1 MIDETL
7 TTDGQSAETT
17 FAAGDVFIGVDLTDA
32 NIDVAVELQ
41 RLLPSGVW
49 RRVERLRTDGNASS
63 MILSVADAA
72 ISYRFKVSGL
82 EYGSVRVYA
91 AAG

>member
-1 MIDETL
+1 MIDEIL
-7 TTDGQSAETT
+7 TADGQSAETT
-17 FAAGDVFIGVDLTDA
+17 FAAGDVFIAVDLTDA

-41 RLLPSGVW
+41 RQLPSGVW
-49 RRVERLRTDGNASS
+49 RRVERLQTDGNATS
-63 MILSVADAA
+63 MILTVADSTV
-72 ISYRFKVSGL
+72 SYRFNVSGL